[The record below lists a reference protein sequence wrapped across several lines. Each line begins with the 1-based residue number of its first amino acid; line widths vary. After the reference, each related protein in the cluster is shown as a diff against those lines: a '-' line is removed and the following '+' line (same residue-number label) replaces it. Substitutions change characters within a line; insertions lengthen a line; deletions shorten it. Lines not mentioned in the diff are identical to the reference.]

1 MRNTLKVT
9 LENTLEGS
17 LENTMEDTLEDTL
30 DDTREDTFEDT
41 LDDNLGDTLVDIM
54 GRLVVS
60 SKQIRWHVSSLCVLQ
75 TLEDTSV
82 LGCPPNFGGHVSSPG
97 VLQT

>member
-1 MRNTLKVT
+1 MTPEKIHLRTLWTTTWVH
-9 LENTLEGS
+9 
-17 LENTMEDTLEDTL
+17 DTLE
-30 DDTREDTFEDT
+30 
-41 LDDNLGDTLVDIM
+41 DIM